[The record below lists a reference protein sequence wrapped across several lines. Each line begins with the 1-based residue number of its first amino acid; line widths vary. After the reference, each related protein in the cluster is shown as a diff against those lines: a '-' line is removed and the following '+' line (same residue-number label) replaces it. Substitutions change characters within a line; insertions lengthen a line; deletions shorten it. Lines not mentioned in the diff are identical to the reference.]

1 MKEENNGTPKNKWS
15 RIFKKKWFFPA
26 VYLTVAAVLLAF
38 VVWYQNL
45 ENQMPDMAED
55 QKSTDFYN
63 PAENQNEAQPVME
76 QQEVIKKPVVNQD
89 QAEIVTKFYDYNAD
103 TKAQK
108 SALVLY
114 NNRYYQSKGINI
126 KAAEGKSF
134 DVLASLSGTVK
145 EVEKDPLLGQ
155 VVTLQ
160 HENKVVT
167 HYASLGDV
175 SVKAG
180 DKVKQGDVI
189 GKAGE
194 NRFGQEFGTH
204 VHFEIRKNGEAVN
217 PEKFFNQPVSKLN
230 KAAAKDS
237 SSEKAEENDAAT
249 EEKNAGETEDGS
261 KDSAEN
267 SENSDGTK
275 DDNAGSEDADGTKED
290 SSDSDKNTGDS
301 SDKNQE
307 DANNGA
313 EDNNATENDASE
325 SSASSAS
332 A

>member
-15 RIFKKKWFFPA
+15 RIFRKKWFFPA

-45 ENQMPDMAED
+45 ENQMPDMADE
-55 QKSTDFYN
+55 QKSTDYYN
-63 PAENQNEAQPVME
+63 PAENKNDAQPVIE
-76 QQEVIKKPVVNQD
+76 QQEIIKMPVGNQD

-126 KAAEGKSF
+126 KAGENKSF

-145 EVEKDPLLGQ
+145 EVEEDPLLGQ

-175 SVKAG
+175 KVQAG

-189 GKAGE
+189 GTAGE

-204 VHFEIRKNGEAVN
+204 VHFEIRKDGEAVN
-217 PEKFFNQPVSKLN
+217 PEEVFKQPVSALK
-230 KAAAKDS
+230 KAA
-237 SSEKAEENDAAT
+237 SEKQSGNAEENQDSKKD
-249 EEKNAGETEDGS
+249 ENAGDG
-261 KDSAEN
+261 EN
-267 SENSDGTK
+267 L
-275 DDNAGSEDADGTKED
+275 DGTKEGNTD
-290 SSDSDKNTGDS
+290 SNDNSDDSPDQSQDEENSDAENGNTT
-301 SDKNQE
+301 
-307 DANNGA
+307 
-313 EDNNATENDASE
+313 DNTTE
-325 SSASSAS
+325 SSSTSAS

>member
-15 RIFKKKWFFPA
+15 RIFRKKWFFPA

-76 QQEVIKKPVVNQD
+76 QQEVIKMPVVNQD
-89 QAEIVTKFYDYNAD
+89 QAEIVTNFYDYNAD
-103 TKAQK
+103 TKAKK

-114 NNRYYQSKGINI
+114 NNRYYQSKGVNI
-126 KAAEGKSF
+126 KAAEGESF
-134 DVLASLSGTVK
+134 DVLAALSGTVK
-145 EVEKDPLLGQ
+145 EVKEDPLLGQ

-160 HENKVVT
+160 HENKVIT

-175 SVKAG
+175 NVKAG
-180 DKVKQGDVI
+180 AEVQQGDVI
-189 GKAGE
+189 GTAGE

-217 PEKFFNQPVSKLN
+217 PEKFFNQPVSALN
-230 KAAAKDS
+230 KAVKEDS
-237 SSEKAEENDAAT
+237 SSGNAEENDSAT
-249 EEKNAGETEDGS
+249 EEENAGETEDGAA
-261 KDSAEN
+261 DSSGDSEGTDDNADG
-267 SENSDGTK
+267 ENSDGTK
-275 DDNAGSEDADGTKED
+275 EDSTDNENNAGESSEQ
-290 SSDSDKNTGDS
+290 
-301 SDKNQE
+301 NQE
-307 DANNGA
+307 DTNNNA
-313 EDNNATENDASE
+313 EDDNTTDNDTTE